1 MWYKVIILIYV
12 DKRIKERDKRKR
24 NSFAYLNKLLNKL
37 LFKYCNKI
45 NIKYC
50 SNKIVPTKVSSY

>member
-24 NSFAYLNKLLNKL
+24 NSFAYLN
-37 LFKYCNKI
+37 I
-45 NIKYC
+45 VIK
-50 SNKIVPTKVSSY
+50 